1 MNNRHNTFNRS
12 GIALGVATAL
22 LATGLNTQAL
32 EFEFEETGLRIDWDT
47 NISYGLMVRT
57 EDPDPVEAN
66 TNDGTN
72 NFDKGIVSNKVSVV
86 SEADFQ
92 WRDYGFFV
100 RGKALY
106 DYRYQNQDTDQDNV
120 TYFTDNSGDGGGDWD
135 TTIFGTPV
143 GGSVGTLAPEDFLD
157 DTKDIHGKD
166 AFFLDAFLYGDFFL
180 GERILSARLG
190 RQVVS
195 WGESQFFPGISG
207 TQAHVDAS
215 AAQAPGTEIKE
226 IFLPIGQLYLNFEVN
241 EKISVETYYQYEWK
255 KTKQAAV
262 GSYWSNADTTGDGA
276 ERFLIIQDNVPVLG
290 TLAVPFD
297 VIGEDEPKGSSEE
310 GQWGLAMRYFMDN
323 GAELGFYRTRYH
335 DKFLSNRGLTDEDPP
350 LAALGA
356 FPAALQDYYQQ
367 DIDLWGASFGTLFH
381 GVQING
387 EIAYHEDALPTQR
400 TSPTQD
406 ATTGDYYTPDFKTS
420 NVTQANIG
428 FSYLF
433 GSNPLADGAVIVGE
447 GVYIRSDEKPSDLPA
462 GVTALNTRDAW
473 AYTLSATL
481 NYKTVRPGLDIDIPF
496 SFKHS
501 PKGTWKTL
509 PATEDAMAASVGAKF
524 KYLNNWKASIKYTAF
539 WGARKT
545 HRNQDRDNISASITY
560 SF

>member
-1 MNNRHNTFNRS
+1 MQKPHSKFNRS
-12 GIALGVATAL
+12 GIALGVAAAL
-22 LATGLNTQAL
+22 LATSLNTQAL
-32 EFEFEETGLRIDWDT
+32 QFEFEETGLRIDWDT
-47 NISYGLMVRT
+47 NLTYGAMWRL
-57 EDPDPVEAN
+57 EDPEPVEAN

-92 WRDYGFFV
+92 WGDYGFFV

-106 DYRYQNQDTDQDNV
+106 DYRYQNQDTDQNDE
-120 TYFTDNSGDGGGDWD
+120 TYFTDNSGDGGGNWD

-195 WGESQFFPGISG
+195 WGESTFFPGISG
-207 TQAHVDAS
+207 TQTHVDAS
-215 AAQAPGTEIKE
+215 AAQAPGTEVKE

-241 EKISVETYYQYEWK
+241 QKISVEAYYQYEWK
-255 KTKQAAV
+255 KTKQAGV
-262 GSYWSNADTTGDGA
+262 GSYWSNADTSGDGA
-276 ERFLIIQDNVPVLG
+276 ERFLIIQENVPVLG

-297 VIGEDEPKGSSEE
+297 IIGEDEPKGSSEE

-323 GAELGFYRTRYH
+323 GTELGFYRTRYN
-335 DKFLSNRGLTDEDPP
+335 DKFFSSRGLTDEDPP

-356 FPAALQDYYQQ
+356 FPAVLQDFYLQ
-367 DIDLWGASFGTLFH
+367 DIDLWGASFSTLFKNI
-381 GVQING
+381 QING
-387 EIAYHEDALPTQR
+387 EVSFNEDALPTQR
-400 TSPTQD
+400 TTPTLD
-406 ATTGDYYTPDFKTS
+406 AATGDYYTPDFKTS
-420 NVTQANIG
+420 NVTQANLG
-428 FSYLF
+428 FSYLI
-433 GSNPLADGAVIVGE
+433 GSNPLSDGVVLVGE
-447 GVYIRSDEKPSDLPA
+447 GVYVRNNKKPSDLPA
-462 GVTALNTRDAW
+462 GVISLNTRDAW
-473 AYTLSATL
+473 GYTATATL
-481 NYKTVRPGLDIDIPF
+481 NYKSVRSGLDIDIPF

-509 PATEDAMAASVGAKF
+509 AVSEDAMAASLGAKF
-524 KYLNNWKASIKYTAF
+524 KYLNNWKASLRYTTF
-539 WGARKT
+539 WGGKQT
-545 HRNQDRDNISASITY
+545 HRNHDRDNISASVTY